1 MKAFQDKITGLWK
14 CGLHGEYKYK
24 TKEEALDKGMDE
36 FVKALKILRDS
47 VCQNSSILTNS

>member
-14 CGLHGEYKYK
+14 CGLYGEYKYK
-24 TKEEALDKGMDE
+24 TKEEALEKGMEE

-47 VCQNSSILTNS
+47 VCQNSSILINS